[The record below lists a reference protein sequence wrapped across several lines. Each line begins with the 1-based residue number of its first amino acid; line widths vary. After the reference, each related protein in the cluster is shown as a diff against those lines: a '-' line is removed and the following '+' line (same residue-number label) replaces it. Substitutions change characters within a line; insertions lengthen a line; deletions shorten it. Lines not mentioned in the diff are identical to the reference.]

1 MKHLR
6 ELAKEF
12 AQGKISRDEY
22 RMQRSELIQGI
33 MAGTIEVP
41 DKEYLAPIPPP
52 SEDDITAQGPDFDPF
67 ATTEIAVTK
76 PGNKQKK
83 PASPPTTPAEPGT
96 AKSPAFPVWLF
107 ATLSIAVMVLIVAIT
122 ALFIYSDD
130 DSTSGESSVS
140 TSPAPPAAGQAANQL
155 IQLFLQR
162 NNWQA
167 ESLEKFRQNWEKI
180 GPSERQA
187 ALDQPVINQLKN
199 AIYQQILEERAMIAL
214 GDAESSRQKQQLLVD
229 FAASLGIGDPKIKVD
244 P

>member
-76 PGNKQKK
+76 PGNKKKK

-96 AKSPAFPVWLF
+96 AKSRTFPVWLF

-122 ALFIYSDD
+122 ALFIYSANDD
-130 DSTSGESSVS
+130 TTSGESSVS
-140 TSPAPPAAGQAANQL
+140 SPALPAAGQAANQL

-162 NNWQA
+162 NDWQA

-187 ALDQPVINQLKN
+187 ALDLPVMNQLKN

-229 FAASLGIGDPKIKVD
+229 FAASLGIEDPKIKVG